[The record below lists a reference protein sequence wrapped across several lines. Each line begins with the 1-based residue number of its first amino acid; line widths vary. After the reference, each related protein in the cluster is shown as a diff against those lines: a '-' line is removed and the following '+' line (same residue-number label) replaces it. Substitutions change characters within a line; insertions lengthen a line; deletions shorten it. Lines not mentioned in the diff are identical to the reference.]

1 MKIPFF
7 LITLFGLVFTYCSP
21 LQAEKSPADM
31 VLIPNGCFMMGSDKV
46 IDYEEGRKND
56 RERPVHKVCLDAF
69 YLDKYEATQEKY
81 EKITGETP
89 SALIASKDWPV
100 EHVSYPK
107 AREFC
112 ELQGKRLP
120 TEAEWEYA
128 TRAGSETEYPWGD
141 TLNRDYLWYADNS
154 LRTQHPVGTKKPN
167 AWGVHDM
174 LGSVWEWVSDW
185 YSDTYYQKSPVK
197 NPQGPKAPR
206 SFHPIRGGSW
216 VDDEHY
222 IRVSARLRGS
232 SDMTLSF
239 LVGVR
244 CARGLNTTKK

>member
-21 LQAEKSPADM
+21 LQADKSPADM

-174 LGSVWEWVSDW
+174 LGSVWEWV
-185 YSDTYYQKSPVK
+185 VK
-197 NPQGPKAPR
+197 FANG
-206 SFHPIRGGSW
+206 
-216 VDDEHY
+216 
-222 IRVSARLRGS
+222 L
-232 SDMTLSF
+232 
-239 LVGVR
+239 LVGF
-244 CARGLNTTKK
+244 GLKNLSIADDPKWIMRPGKLQLVAIKRTKSDIHSVFYFFIRFFKLLDDNLPGLIQDFSGIG